1 MSLEKVLNYAL
12 GAIGALLLMLF
23 GLVTYEFQ
31 GLSNDVRGL
40 QAAITDRL
48 DKHETKIVDH
58 DNRLVRLETLRDV
71 REGR

>member
-58 DNRLVRLETLRDV
+58 DNHLVRLETLRDV

>member
-31 GLSNDVRGL
+31 ALSSDVRGL

-48 DKHETKIVDH
+48 DKHETKLVDH
-58 DNRLVRLETLRDV
+58 DNRLVRLETLRDMK
-71 REGR
+71 EGR

>member
-12 GAIGALLLMLF
+12 GAIGGLLLMLF

-31 GLSNDVRGL
+31 ALSDDVRGL

-48 DKHETKIVDH
+48 DKHETKLVDH
-58 DNRLVRLETLRDV
+58 DTRLVRLETLRDM
-71 REGR
+71 RDGR

>member
-23 GLVTYEFQ
+23 GLVTFEFQ
-31 GLSNDVRGL
+31 ALSNDVRGL

-48 DKHETKIVDH
+48 DKHETRLVDH

>member
-31 GLSNDVRGL
+31 ALSNDVRGL

-48 DKHETKIVDH
+48 DKHETKLVDH
-58 DNRLVRLETLRDV
+58 DNRLMRLETLRDMK
-71 REGR
+71 EGR

>member
-31 GLSNDVRGL
+31 ALSNDVRGL

-48 DKHETKIVDH
+48 DKHEIKLVDH
-58 DNRLVRLETLRDV
+58 DNRLVRLETLRDM

>member
-12 GAIGALLLMLF
+12 GAIGGLLLMLF

-31 GLSNDVRGL
+31 ALSDDVRGL

-48 DKHETKIVDH
+48 DKHETKLVDH
-58 DNRLVRLETLRDV
+58 DNRLVRLETLRDM
-71 REGR
+71 RDGR

>member
-23 GLVTYEFQ
+23 GLVTFEFQ
-31 GLSNDVRGL
+31 ALSNDVRGL

-48 DKHETKIVDH
+48 DKHETRLVDH

-71 REGR
+71 RDGR

>member
-12 GAIGALLLMLF
+12 GAIWGLLLMLF

-31 GLSNDVRGL
+31 ALSDDVRGL

-48 DKHETKIVDH
+48 DKHETKLVDH
-58 DNRLVRLETLRDV
+58 DNRLVRLETLRDM
-71 REGR
+71 RDGR

>member
-12 GAIGALLLMLF
+12 GAIGGLLLMLF

-31 GLSNDVRGL
+31 ALSNDVRGL

-48 DKHETKIVDH
+48 DKHETKLVDH
-58 DNRLVRLETLRDV
+58 DNRLVRLETLRDM
-71 REGR
+71 RDGR

>member
-1 MSLEKVLNYAL
+1 MSLEKVLNYAR

-31 GLSNDVRGL
+31 ALSDDVRGL

-48 DKHETKIVDH
+48 DKHETKLVDH
-58 DNRLVRLETLRDV
+58 DNRLVRLETLRDM
-71 REGR
+71 RDGR

>member
-31 GLSNDVRGL
+31 ALSSDVRGL

-48 DKHETKIVDH
+48 DRHETKLVDH
-58 DNRLVRLETLRDV
+58 DNRLVRLETLRDMK
-71 REGR
+71 EGR

>member
-40 QAAITDRL
+40 QDAITDRL

>member
-31 GLSNDVRGL
+31 ALSDDVRGL

-48 DKHETKIVDH
+48 DKHETKLVDH
-58 DNRLVRLETLRDV
+58 DNRLVRLETLRDM
-71 REGR
+71 RDGR